1 MEKSMGW
8 ESEALNSSPGFVINL
23 LCLLKQVA
31 FSLSASGYDNTLI
44 MYYIKC
50 IILKYI

>member
-1 MEKSMGW
+1 MGR
-8 ESEALNSSPGFVINL
+8 ESEDLNSGPGFASNL
-23 LCLLKQVA
+23 LCLLKQIA
-31 FSLSASGYDNTLI
+31 FSLSASGYDNTLV